1 MEPSNYHDEPA
12 SVVRED
18 LIIMFIGLTHE
29 YMVKISIKNG
39 RLNCYADV
47 DDDGVIVWGDTS
59 PISGRVKMGHSFQ
72 VLDRL

>member
-12 SVVRED
+12 SVVKED

-59 PISGRVKMGHSFQ
+59 PISCRVHMWHSFHAFDH
-72 VLDRL
+72 L